1 MTAVLSV
8 VAAAMTN
15 GMDDNALSR
24 VDAAASEAAM
34 RNGADNNA
42 LLCVLSAAMET
53 VMTNGTDDDVL
64 PRVPVIDVAIA
75 TTSTVGE

>member
-15 GMDDNALSR
+15 GMDDDTLSR

-34 RNGADNNA
+34 RNGADNDA
-42 LLCVLSAAMET
+42 LLRVLSAAMET

-64 PRVPVIDVAIA
+64 PRVPVIDVVIA

>member
-8 VAAAMTN
+8 VLAAMNAVMTN
-15 GMDDNALSR
+15 STDDNALCC

-34 RNGADNNA
+34 RNGTDNDA
-42 LLCVLSAAMET
+42 LLRVLSAAMEAI
-53 VMTNGTDDDVL
+53 MTNGNL